1 MQPMAMRSPATLT
14 YRDVVT
20 IRVVVVASVV
30 AISGRVTYSPSAP
43 QHSWWGIGSPVYA
56 WTPTAD
62 SARTPRVRCVLCR
75 GRIGLS
81 RLSFRLV
88 GVFSALVGGGSWRRH
103 RRRGGRR
110 MPCGGR
116 AGSALSTN
124 VLSTLAY
131 GAARLRA
138 AGLVADEAKPEA
150 TS

>member
-1 MQPMAMRSPATLT
+1 MKIQQLT
-14 YRDVVT
+14 PRCVLSYC
-20 IRVVVVASVV
+20 A
-30 AISGRVTYSPSAP
+30 YAP
-43 QHSWWGIGSPVYA
+43 HHCWWCGIGAPDD
-56 WTPTAD
+56 TRRPTAD

-75 GRIGLS
+75 GRIGMS
-81 RLSFRLV
+81 RLPFRTV
-88 GVFSALVGGGSWRRH
+88 GVLSALVGGGSWRRH
-103 RRRGGRR
+103 RRRRGRR

-150 TS
+150 ES